1 MKNLFVSSIVLA
13 AISMTISCEKE
24 DWNDNTRVSGE
35 GEIVIQQLSLEPYSE
50 IILDGVANLYITV
63 GMEEST
69 TLKAQQNII
78 DVLRWKVSSG
88 TLIVGLKEG
97 ITLHNHEEIKFEL
110 NVQVLNKLIHEG
122 VGDVSFKGT
131 SQDDLDIDF
140 RGVGNV
146 FAYGLTVN
154 NCVVLNSGTG
164 DCKVQANK
172 TLDVDIASLGNV
184 YYRGNPEI
192 SLTDSGPGEL
202 INDN

>member
-122 VGDVSFKGT
+122 VGDVRFKGT
-131 SQDDLDIDF
+131 SQDELDIDF
-140 RGVGNV
+140 RGVGSV
-146 FAYGLTVN
+146 IAYGLTVN

-164 DCKVQANK
+164 DCKVQANE
-172 TLDVDIASLGNV
+172 TLDVDIVSLGNV

-192 SLTDSGPGEL
+192 SLSDSGLGEL